1 MNQKALSLFQRKG
14 NAAVRPVTPLTALMS
29 DLHSKI
35 NSNPQSYSNANIG
48 RAAASISME
57 GFDSTVAAD
66 LQNHVKDLNSALEGI
81 INQAYPDV
89 TGSDGKVVARPSAEF
104 GAAHRAAA
112 VAAGTLAA
120 NPKAALSVAVQPAIS
135 MESGFDFIAPDAFG
149 GTAFDKRSVSLEAYD
164 ERENKNV
171 VLYSVAFNLNAS
183 RQDAMGEALYPTVLV
198 TPDQFGY
205 TISIQLIRVYKDV
218 KFLPNSTA
226 ADWEFRNLVD
236 AAVDHTILE
245 NDVTDLVPVFRD
257 DQKAY
262 FVPEAL
268 ITPWQDSV
276 DKELITTSA
285 LAMGKK
291 IPLIPI
297 SSSDAMLAAG
307 APDTTDAIEPSI
319 VLKNLYV
326 HVGTGAGAEVL
337 KFPVSHLPYTQFNES
352 LQGNY
357 RKMVVN
363 FETSELLIDENKKLF
378 NNSASTILAPIV
390 TAKQE
395 VRLSVTIA
403 GSVNL
408 QTSETQLG
416 TVADI
421 EVASITNEDGTMT
434 TLESTAGQAIAALF
448 ADATVLG
455 YDLDARRVNSN
466 RRQRGTLV
474 DTTFDYQIYGVNL
487 QGPITILHPVS
498 LQDANDSTD
507 MATLITTCRIRTS
520 NAAVTE
526 LLRAHEVLQEFV
538 GQHAATAAVPPQ
550 ILGAARFLVRP
561 FHRYRKVDVS
571 EGLDSLVA
579 HKRAEDVQSHLVNLL
594 RDTAYEMYRDSRYK
608 AAADMLAGGQ
618 SQVPTV
624 IIATD
629 QYISRYLLV
638 DGDLRTLGADFFVKI
653 VHTQDLRMRGK
664 IIMTFGQFGEGT
676 EGVPNIMHFGNMA
689 WKPEIVS
696 VLQVSRNNQVS
707 REVTVQPSFRHVTNL
722 PIMAVFDIEGID
734 KVVASKVNVN
744 TFEKNPD
751 MQP

>member
-1 MNQKALSLFQRKG
+1 MNQPLSLFQQKG
-14 NAAVRPVTPLTALMS
+14 KAAQRPATPLGTLMS
-29 DLHSKI
+29 NLNQKI
-35 NSNPQSYSNANIG
+35 T
-48 RAAASISME
+48 ASP
-57 GFDSTVAAD
+57 GTYHNDT
-66 LQNHVKDLNSALEGI
+66 
-81 INQAYPDV
+81 
-89 TGSDGKVVARPSAEF
+89 F
-104 GAAHRAAA
+104 GAAAVSMESMDSGIAQELSAYTRDLSGALESLIEQAFPDVLDATGKAVSRPSKDFGKSHRAAA
-112 VAAGTLAA
+112 IAAGVLAS
-120 NPKAALSVAVQPAIS
+120 NPKAALGAAVQPSVS
-135 MESGFDFIAPDAFG
+135 MESGKFAFIAPDAFG
-149 GTAFDKRSVSLEAYD
+149 GAVSFEKRSVSLEAYD

-205 TISIQLIRVYKDV
+205 TVSIQLIRVYKDIKYGIGAQV
-218 KFLPNSTA
+218 E
-226 ADWEFRNLVD
+226 DWQFRNLVD
-236 AAVDHTILE
+236 AVVDHTVLE

-257 DQKAY
+257 ENKGN

-268 ITPWQDSV
+268 LTPIDTTV
-276 DKELITTSA
+276 DKEPIKTSA
-285 LAMGKK
+285 LAIGKK

-297 SSSDAMLAAG
+297 SSTDALLAAG
-307 APDTTDAIEPSI
+307 AMDTTDAVEPSI
-319 VLKNLYV
+319 NLKNLYV
-326 HVGTGAGAEVL
+326 QIGSGATAEV
-337 KFPVSHLPYTQFNES
+337 FRFGTMHLPYVQFNEA

-357 RKMVVN
+357 RKMVLN
-363 FETSELLIDENKKLF
+363 FETNELLIDEKKKR
-378 NNSASTILAPIV
+378 AGGQATTILAVIG
-390 TAKQE
+390 TEKYE
-395 VRLSVTIA
+395 VRLSVSVS

-408 QTSETQLG
+408 QSSETQLITGEVSVSSILDVDGNVIPLEG
-416 TVADI
+416 TV
-421 EVASITNEDGTMT
+421 
-434 TLESTAGQAIAALF
+434 GQQIVTLF
-448 ADATVLG
+448 ADAKVIG

-526 LLRAHEVLQEFV
+526 VLRAASVLEEFV
-538 GQHAATAAVPPQ
+538 GQHAATSENPPQ

-561 FHRYRKVDVS
+561 YHRYRKIDVS

-579 HKRAEDVQSHLVNLL
+579 HKRAEDVQAHLVNLL
-594 RDTAYEMYRDSRYK
+594 RDTAYDMYVQSRYK
-608 AAADMLAGGQ
+608 AAADLLSGGQ

-722 PIMAVFDIEGID
+722 PVMAVFDIEGID
-734 KVVASKVNVN
+734 KVVAQKINVN